1 MSSSYQ
7 VRDSYFMIVDPLSVI
22 MIGMTLLF
30 LLMFVLVLW
39 KKRNNV

>member
-7 VRDSYFMIVDPLSVI
+7 VRDSYLMIVDPLSVI
-22 MIGMTLLF
+22 MIGMTFLF

>member
-7 VRDSYFMIVDPLSVI
+7 LRDSYFMIVDPLSVI
-22 MIGMTLLF
+22 MIGMTFLF

>member
-22 MIGMTLLF
+22 MIGMTFLF